1 VARIRSSIQ
10 PGVNVKLATKREQQ
24 LQVMIDTGIVAVI
37 RASSS
42 SELIDVIAALNA
54 GGVRAIEVTMTTPN
68 ALDVIKE
75 TTERFGSDVLVGVGS
90 VLDAETARMAMLA
103 GAQFVVGPIL
113 NLDMIRICNRYD
125 KIVIP
130 GAFTPTEILA
140 AWEAGADV
148 VKVFPAT
155 KLGPSFFKDVLGP
168 LPQVRLTP
176 TGGVTIETA
185 PEFIKAGAV
194 FVGAGTAL
202 VDKKAVAERRF
213 DVITQTAERFISAI
227 KSARSS

>member
-1 VARIRSSIQ
+1 VSLELARR
-10 PGVNVKLATKREQQ
+10 KEEQ
-24 LQVMIDTGIVAVI
+24 LQLMTDTGVVAVI
-37 RASSS
+37 RASASA
-42 SELIDVIAALNA
+42 ELMSVIEALKK
-54 GGVRAIEVTMTTPN
+54 GGIRAIEVTMTTPG
-68 ALDVIKE
+68 ALDVIRE
-75 TTERFGSDVLVGVGS
+75 TTERFGDEVLVGVGS

-103 GAQFVVGPIL
+103 GAEFVVGPVL
-113 NLDMIRICNRYD
+113 SLDVIRVCRRYD

-155 KLGPSFFKDVLGP
+155 RLGPSFFKDVLGP

-176 TGGVTIETA
+176 TGGVTVETA

-194 FVGAGTAL
+194 FVGAGGAL
-202 VDKKAVAERRF
+202 VDRKAVAQGRF
-213 DVITQTAERFISAI
+213 DVVTETAERFISAI
-227 KSARSS
+227 RAARESK

>member
-1 VARIRSSIQ
+1 MARR
-10 PGVNVKLATKREQQ
+10 KEEQ
-24 LQVMIDTGIVAVI
+24 LQLMTDTGVVAVI
-37 RASSS
+37 RASASA
-42 SELIDVIAALNA
+42 ELMSVIEALKK
-54 GGVRAIEVTMTTPN
+54 GGIRAIEVTMTTPG
-68 ALDVIKE
+68 ALDVIRE
-75 TTERFGSDVLVGVGS
+75 TTERFGDEVLVGVGS

-103 GAQFVVGPIL
+103 GAEFVVGPVL
-113 NLDMIRICNRYD
+113 SLDVIRVCRRYD

-155 KLGPSFFKDVLGP
+155 RLGPSFFKDVLGP

-176 TGGVTIETA
+176 TGGVTVETA

-194 FVGAGTAL
+194 FVGAGGAL
-202 VDKKAVAERRF
+202 VDRKAVAQGRF
-213 DVITQTAERFISAI
+213 DVVTETAERFISAI
-227 KSARSS
+227 RAARESK

>member
-1 VARIRSSIQ
+1 M
-10 PGVNVKLATKREQQ
+10 ATRKEEQ
-24 LQVMIDTGIVAVI
+24 LQLMIDTGIVAVI

-42 SELIDVIAALNA
+42 AELMDVIGALKM
-54 GGVRAIEVTMTTPN
+54 GGLKAIEVTMTTPN
-68 ALDVIKE
+68 ALDVIRE
-75 TTERFGSDVLVGVGS
+75 TTERFGSEVLVGVGS
-90 VLDAETARMAMLA
+90 VLDSETARMAMLA
-103 GAQFVVGPIL
+103 GAQFVVGPVL
-113 NLDMIRICNRYD
+113 NLDMIRICKRYD

-176 TGGVTIETA
+176 TGGVTVDTA

-194 FVGAGTAL
+194 FVGAGGAL
-202 VDKKAVAERRF
+202 VDKKAVASGRL
-213 DVITQTAERFISAI
+213 DVITETAERFVSVIRA
-227 KSARSS
+227 ARESH

>member
-1 VARIRSSIQ
+1 MSLELARR
-10 PGVNVKLATKREQQ
+10 KEEQ
-24 LQVMIDTGIVAVI
+24 LQLMTDTGVVAVI
-37 RASSS
+37 RASASA
-42 SELIDVIAALNA
+42 ELMSVIEALKK
-54 GGVRAIEVTMTTPN
+54 GGIRAIEVTMTTPG
-68 ALDVIKE
+68 ALDVIRE
-75 TTERFGSDVLVGVGS
+75 TTERFGDEVLVGVGS

-103 GAQFVVGPIL
+103 GAEFVVGPVL
-113 NLDMIRICNRYD
+113 SLDVIRVCRRYD

-155 KLGPSFFKDVLGP
+155 RLGPSFFKDVLGP

-176 TGGVTIETA
+176 TGGVTVETA

-194 FVGAGTAL
+194 FVGAGGAL
-202 VDKKAVAERRF
+202 VDRKAVAQGRF
-213 DVITQTAERFISAI
+213 DVVTETAERFISAI
-227 KSARSS
+227 RAARESK

>member
-1 VARIRSSIQ
+1 MHVE
-10 PGVNVKLATKREQQ
+10 LATRKEEQ
-24 LQVMIDTGIVAVI
+24 LQLMIDTGVVAVI
-37 RASSS
+37 RASGSA
-42 SELIDVIAALNA
+42 ELMDVIEALRR
-54 GGVRAIEVTMTTPN
+54 GGIRAVEVTMTTPG

-75 TTERFGSDVLVGVGS
+75 TAERFGDDVLVGVGS

-103 GAQFVVGPIL
+103 GAQFIVGPVL
-113 NLDMIRICNRYD
+113 NLDVIRICKRYD

-130 GAFTPTEILA
+130 GAFTPTEILT

-176 TGGVTIETA
+176 TGGVTVETA

-194 FVGAGTAL
+194 FVGAGSAL
-202 VDKKAVAERRF
+202 VDKTAVAQRRF
-213 DVITQTAERFISAI
+213 DVITETAERFVSAI
-227 KSARSS
+227 KAARQSK

>member
-1 VARIRSSIQ
+1 MARR
-10 PGVNVKLATKREQQ
+10 KEEQ
-24 LQVMIDTGIVAVI
+24 LQLMIDTGVVAVI
-37 RASSS
+37 RASASA
-42 SELIDVIAALNA
+42 ELMSVIEALKK
-54 GGVRAIEVTMTTPN
+54 GGIRAIEVTMTTPG
-68 ALDVIKE
+68 ALDVIRE
-75 TTERFGSDVLVGVGS
+75 TTERFGDEVLVGVGS

-103 GAQFVVGPIL
+103 GAEFVVGPVL
-113 NLDMIRICNRYD
+113 SLDVIRVCRRYD

-155 KLGPSFFKDVLGP
+155 RLGPSFFKDVLGP

-176 TGGVTIETA
+176 TGGVTVETA

-194 FVGAGTAL
+194 FVGAGGAL
-202 VDKKAVAERRF
+202 VDRKAVAQGRF
-213 DVITQTAERFISAI
+213 DVVTETAERFISAI
-227 KSARSS
+227 RAARESK